1 MKHSRK
7 RKSDSVFPLALKNTL
22 YACILTA
29 ALVLLLAFLLR
40 WEWIAA
46 ERLDF
51 VNTLIKAVSACFAG
65 VLFSKRT
72 ERGTWLWAGVS
83 GALYMSVSFVVF
95 AVLNGSFAFHAGMLS
110 DVLMA
115 FACAACTC
123 ILVAYLRERIAA
135 RRA

>member
-7 RKSDSVFPLALKNTL
+7 RKTDSIVPLLVKNTI

-29 ALVLLLAFLLR
+29 VLVLLLAFLLR

-46 ERLDF
+46 ERMDF
-51 VNTLIKAVSACFAG
+51 VNTLIKAVSACFVG
-65 VLFSKRT
+65 VLFSGRDT
-72 ERGTWLWAGVS
+72 HGTWRWAGLS
-83 GALYMSVSFVVF
+83 GALYMALSFVVF
-95 AVLNGSFAFHAGMLS
+95 AILNGSFAFHAGMLS

-123 ILVAYLRERIAA
+123 ILAGYLRERIAA
-135 RRA
+135 RKA